1 MEDVS
6 QKIAQFF
13 EFLSAQNLGQMANF
27 LREDARFFFPKTQP
41 LIGKER
47 ILKFFRILFRQYPE
61 LTFTVEHTI
70 AQQDKAAV
78 QWRNRG
84 INRKNE
90 PYENEGVTLFFFE
103 DGLVSLMSDFFKDTG
118 KF

>member
-1 MEDVS
+1 MQDHS
-6 QKIAQFF
+6 GKAIQFF
-13 EFLSAQNLGQMANF
+13 EFFSTQSLGEMANF
-27 LREDARFFFPKTQP
+27 LKEDARLLFPKTQP

-70 AQQDKAAV
+70 AEQDKVAAH
-78 QWRNRG
+78 WKNRG

-103 DGLVSLMSDFFKDTG
+103 EGLVSLMSDFFKDTG

>member
-1 MEDVS
+1 MRDLSSKVT
-6 QKIAQFF
+6 QFF
-13 EFLSAQNLGQMANF
+13 EFFSTQNLGQMANF
-27 LREDARFFFPKTQP
+27 LKEDARLFFPKTQP

-47 ILKFFRILFRQYPE
+47 ILKFFQILFRQYPE

-70 AQQDKAAV
+70 AQQDKVAAH
-78 QWRNRG
+78 WRNRG

>member
-1 MEDVS
+1 MEDLNSKV
-6 QKIAQFF
+6 AQFF
-13 EFLSAQNLGQMANF
+13 EFFSTRDLGQMESF
-27 LREDARFFFPKTQP
+27 LKEDARLLFPKTQP

-47 ILKFFRILFRQYPE
+47 ILKFFQLLFRRYPE

-70 AQQDKAAV
+70 AEHDKVAAH
-78 QWRNRG
+78 WTNRG
-84 INRKNE
+84 ISSKNE